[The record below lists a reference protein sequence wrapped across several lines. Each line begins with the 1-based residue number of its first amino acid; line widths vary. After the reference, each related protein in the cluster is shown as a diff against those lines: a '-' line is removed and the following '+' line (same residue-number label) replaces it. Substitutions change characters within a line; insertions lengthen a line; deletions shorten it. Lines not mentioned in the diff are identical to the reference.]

1 MPGIRQRI
9 HLLHHRRCPGRAVP
23 AQPQQQR
30 ARCGRSRGRRQRRGH
45 ARAGYWAAGPRGP
58 ARPGRGARRPG
69 RADSRRP
76 SPPCASARQSH

>member
-30 ARCGRSRGRRQRRGH
+30 ARCGRSRGRR
-45 ARAGYWAAGPRGP
+45 
-58 ARPGRGARRPG
+58 
-69 RADSRRP
+69 
-76 SPPCASARQSH
+76 